1 MILTETEDAV
11 VNEAKLVLFLST
23 FGSTKHVLRFGSEPV
38 KFEASVK
45 LTRCN

>member
-1 MILTETEDAV
+1 MILTETEDTV

-23 FGSTKHVLRFGSEPV
+23 FGSTNHVLPVGSEPV
-38 KFEASVK
+38 KAEAFVR